1 MFIFCTCIC
10 LNQLDKTEK
19 KCQELQTRHKVDEDQ
34 LKVNLQQSQAQAAI
48 LRQEVK
54 SKEDQLKGKEQEIQ
68 ALSRD
73 AQNKSKEVCDLAIH
87 LIATLV
93 KLMLSM

>member
-1 MFIFCTCIC
+1 
-10 LNQLDKTEK
+10 
-19 KCQELQTRHKVDEDQ
+19 VDEDQ
-34 LKVNLQQSQAQAAI
+34 LKVNLQQSQAQAAV

-73 AQNKSKEVCDLAIH
+73 VQNKSKEVCDLAIH

-93 KLMLSM
+93 KLVLSNSQCDITFFQCVLR